1 MSIFKSEGEYRLKT
15 GIQKH
20 KTDELKELLV
30 IEQTHDTYTYR
41 GHLSDERFRVIAL
54 LTKPRN
60 QAETL
65 YEITKNLSEKPGTFQ
80 FPFTLKE
87 FMEKTYYKYQDSTE
101 TFDWFIQVSVK
112 SSVLD
117 EKKYKKLRKKAV
129 EEENHSILQLRLGN
143 FNKTKRYRDTS
154 LTHKDQK
161 VANYVTV
168 KGNLSLLLNNDIP
181 LSCKSQIT
189 ELSSAKGTLTIRG
202 HLFTSN
208 AFIDQ
213 SQLQLNGRNSEEKL
227 TANVTIKCS
236 NLTEDN
242 FGLYTFT
249 FESIINFESINNGDI
264 LPQDTFDLHLINSYT
279 DIKEPHMVRLGK
291 PVEELH
297 NAIPDTQHFKGTK
310 VGVISPYYT
319 FKGNNLSFDVIEL
332 NRFTYEYLE
341 YKLRNNKIR
350 ETDSDI
356 WIIGERPYKA
366 QDNGYFFFKYM
377 RENYPKK
384 KVYYVIEKES
394 PDLDKVKGLGNI
406 LYFKSR
412 KHIKYMLMADVILCS
427 HHTDF
432 LYPVRS
438 QKFKKAVA
446 AKKVFLQHGILGT
459 KNILANYGKG
469 AYTFETDLFLVSSEF
484 EKEIVVN
491 DFGYLPNEVEV
502 TGLSRFDSLL
512 NSNVPPKNQ
521 LLIIPTWRN
530 WLNEKET
537 FVKSEY
543 YSRYLA
549 LLQSEELRTFS
560 KKYSMDILFCLHP
573 NMQHYTN
580 LFKQDGVTIVH
591 QGDRDLQVLMK
602 ESKLMITDY
611 SSVGFDFSFLD
622 KPVIY
627 YQFDREKFLGKD
639 PSHLNLDQDLPGS
652 IVLNQQDLFNTL
664 DFYGENHFSIS
675 EKAKERAT
683 KFLTYRDRQ
692 TNERILQ
699 AVSSLTSH

>member
-1 MSIFKSEGEYRLKT
+1 MSIFKLEGEYTLETDIEK
-15 GIQKH
+15 Q
-20 KTDELKELLV
+20 KTDELKELLI

-41 GHLSDERFRVIAL
+41 GHLSDERFCVIAL
-54 LTKPRN
+54 VAKPRS
-60 QAETL
+60 QAENL
-65 YEITKNLSEKPGTFQ
+65 YKLTDNHSEKPGTFH

-87 FMEKTYYKYQDSTE
+87 FLEKTKHEYQDLTE
-101 TFDWFIQVSVK
+101 TFDLFLQVSVK
-112 SSVLD
+112 NDVIN
-117 EKKYKKLRKKAV
+117 EKKYKKLRKHAV
-129 EEENHSILQLRLGN
+129 EEDSHSILQLRLGN
-143 FNKTKRYRDTS
+143 FNKTKRHRGTS
-154 LTHKDQK
+154 LTYKDQTFS
-161 VANYVTV
+161 NYVTV
-168 KGNLSLLLNNDIP
+168 KGNVSLLLNKDIP
-181 LSCKSQIT
+181 LSCKPQID
-189 ELSSAKGTLTIRG
+189 ELSTSKGTLTIRG
-202 HLFTSN
+202 HLFSAN
-208 AFIDQ
+208 AFIDH
-213 SQLQLNGRNSEEKL
+213 SQLLLNGRNSEEKFESD
-227 TANVTIKCS
+227 VTIKWS
-236 NLTEDN
+236 DLTEEH

-249 FESIINFESINNGDI
+249 FESTIDFEAINNGEI
-264 LPQDTFDLHLINSYT
+264 LPQDTFDLHLVNTYT
-279 DIKEPHMVRLGK
+279 GIKEPHLVRLGK
-291 PVEELH
+291 PIEELH
-297 NAIPDTQHFKGTK
+297 DAIPDTHHFHGTK

-341 YKLRNNKIR
+341 FKLRKSI
-350 ETDSDI
+350 ETDKDI
-356 WIIGERPYKA
+356 WVIGERPYKA

-384 KVYYVIEKES
+384 KVYYVIEKDS

-412 KHIKYMLMADVILCS
+412 KHIKYMLLADVILCS

-438 QKFKKAVA
+438 QRFKKAVA

-459 KNILANYGKG
+459 KNILANYGKD
-469 AYTFETDLFLVSSEF
+469 AHTFETDLFLVSSEF
-484 EKEIVVN
+484 EKEIVVD
-491 DFGYLPNEVEV
+491 DFGYLPKEVEV
-502 TGLSRFDSLL
+502 TGLSRFDTLL
-512 NSNVPPKNQ
+512 NPDVPTKNQ

-573 NMQHYTN
+573 NMQHYTH
-580 LFKQDGVTIVH
+580 LFEQDGVTIVH
-591 QGDRDLQVLMK
+591 QGDRDVQVLMK

-652 IVLNQQDLFNTL
+652 IVLNQEDLFETL
-664 DFYGENHFSIS
+664 NLYGQSHFAIS
-675 EKAKERAT
+675 EESKKRAK

-692 TNERILQ
+692 TNERIFQ
-699 AVSSLTSH
+699 AVSTLTSS